1 MILYADTSALLKRVV
16 REPESDAL
24 AEALAARETA
34 GDLVTASSLA
44 WLEAWRALRRLQV
57 PDVEDVVAQTM
68 SGVAEHELTGAV
80 LERAR
85 RLGPDTLR
93 ALDAVHLASAI
104 AVNAQ
109 SVLTYDDRLAAAAH
123 AVGMSVLTPG

>member
-16 REPESDAL
+16 REPESTAL
-24 AEALAARETA
+24 AQALAARETA

-44 WLEAWRALRRLQV
+44 WLEAWRALRRLRV

-68 SGVAEHELTGAV
+68 SGVAEHELTAAV

-85 RLGPDTLR
+85 SLGPDSLR

-104 AVNAQ
+104 TVSAQ
-109 SVLTYDDRLAAAAH
+109 AVLTYDDRLAAAAQ
-123 AVGMSVLTPG
+123 AVGMSVLAPR